1 MGRIMGRIIAA
12 PVKSITASVGG
23 GIGLGVGGSTRIG
36 GVGVSAEA
44 SIKDAD
50 ILVIDSEGA
59 DLINQSSMGMEI
71 EMGIDNTPFKVSAS
85 SIVGEQHSYC
95 DEDCTCDFWT
105 DTFAEKIECEA
116 NEEIVENTELTVGV
130 GASLY
135 LGIGF
140 EFDISMDLNALQE
153 EYVDIWNDAMSY
165 E

>member
-1 MGRIMGRIIAA
+1 
-12 PVKSITASVGG
+12 
-23 GIGLGVGGSTRIG
+23 
-36 GVGVSAEA
+36 
-44 SIKDAD
+44 
-50 ILVIDSEGA
+50 
-59 DLINQSSMGMEI
+59 
-71 EMGIDNTPFKVSAS
+71 MGIDNTPFKGSVSS
-85 SIVGEQHSYC
+85 VVGEQHSYC